1 MIRLALAGLTLLFA
15 PAAAFAQA
23 LVVALSADQ
32 IAITSN
38 FTGIDVTVF
47 GALELARPAEGA
59 QLVVVLRGPE
69 QSVTARRK
77 ERVLG
82 LWINR
87 ASVTLDGVPAFYAVH
102 ATAPL
107 EEIADAAV
115 LADLGL
121 GIDAVVPPA
130 ETVGGNRAE
139 FAEAVVRLQVA
150 DGRYIEETGTVDRP
164 SSTLFRTKFALPA
177 NIPVGDYT
185 VNVLLFNGGRLVATD
200 DQNLEIVR
208 AGAEQFLFD
217 ASRDQSWLYALAVVA
232 IAVFAGWLGGVL
244 FRRD

>member
-1 MIRLALAGLTLLFA
+1 LILIFA
-15 PAAAFAQA
+15 TAASFAQA

-32 IAITSN
+32 IAITSS
-38 FTGIDVTVF
+38 FTGVDITVF

-82 LWINR
+82 LWIVR
-87 ASVTLDGVPAFYAVH
+87 SSETFADVPAFYAIH

-107 EEIADAAV
+107 AEIADESV

-121 GIDAVVPPA
+121 GIDTVIPA
-130 ETVGGNRAE
+130 ELGGNRYD
-139 FAEAVVRLQVA
+139 FAQAIVRLQVA
-150 DGRYIEETGTVDRP
+150 DGRFVEETGTVDRP

-177 NIPVGDYT
+177 NISVGDYT
-185 VNVLLFNGGRLVATD
+185 VDVLLFNGGRLVATAD
-200 DQNLEIVR
+200 EKLEIVR
-208 AGAEQFLFD
+208 AGAEQFLFE
-217 ASRDQSWLYALAVVA
+217 ASRDQSWLYALTIVA
-232 IAVFAGWLGGVL
+232 IAIFAGWLGGVL